1 MVVQEDLVVEVPGEV
16 VVAGAEGEAE
26 GLEELPN
33 SSSLQKN
40 VGVLVDKPAAY
51 TCSPEGKLC
60 SGLH

>member
-40 VGVLVDKPAAY
+40 
-51 TCSPEGKLC
+51 
-60 SGLH
+60 